1 MKEKEKK
8 RRTKKHTE
16 KTTHDESP
24 KTKRAQKNMMK
35 PLSIPSIYNKQLKN
49 EYKWTGCRAFVYNEN
64 CS

>member
-8 RRTKKHTE
+8 SAEQKKHTE

-49 EYKWTGCRAFVYNEN
+49 EYK
-64 CS
+64 